1 MPLTRLGRMSC
12 HAAKAVATPA
22 SPPVGERALVRPIAR
37 ATLSESLAAE
47 LQMSPRS
54 GERLQQHVDEDGNE
68 FVLSSADGQLSVR
81 LRLSLQRE
89 ALEHRAGD
97 ARVLVDWSRS
107 TIACGSHRVA
117 LSRTELRLLAALLED
132 DGKCVTR
139 SVIIGRVWPDS
150 ALTTAERENALAV
163 YVCTL
168 RKRLAAVGLGSA
180 LQTVRGLG
188 YRFFL

>member
-1 MPLTRLGRMSC
+1 MPP
-12 HAAKAVATPA
+12 HATTAVRTPTSPA
-22 SPPVGERALVRPIAR
+22 SGERPLVRPTTRVA
-37 ATLSESLAAE
+37 LSESLAAE

-54 GERLQQHVDEDGNE
+54 GERLQQHVDEDGDE
-68 FVLSSADGQLSVR
+68 FVLSSADGHLSVR

-89 ALEHRAGD
+89 ALEHRTGD
-97 ARVLVDWSRS
+97 SKVLVDWSRS
-107 TIACGSHRVA
+107 TVACGSRRVA

-132 DGKCVTR
+132 DGACVMR

-168 RKRLAAVGLGSA
+168 RKRLSAVGLGSA

-188 YRFFL
+188 YRFVL

>member
-1 MPLTRLGRMSC
+1 MS
-12 HAAKAVATPA
+12 HPAANPVASSASA
-22 SPPVGERALVRPIAR
+22 SPAERPLVRPASRAR
-37 ATLSESLAAE
+37 LSESLAAK

-97 ARVLVDWSRS
+97 SSVLIDWSRS
-107 TIACGSHRVA
+107 TIACGRRQVA

-132 DGKCVTR
+132 DGKCVSH
-139 SVIIGRVWPDS
+139 SVIIGRVWPAS

-168 RKRLAAVGLGSA
+168 RKRLTAVGLGSA
-180 LQTVRGLG
+180 LQTARGVG
-188 YRFFL
+188 YRFVL